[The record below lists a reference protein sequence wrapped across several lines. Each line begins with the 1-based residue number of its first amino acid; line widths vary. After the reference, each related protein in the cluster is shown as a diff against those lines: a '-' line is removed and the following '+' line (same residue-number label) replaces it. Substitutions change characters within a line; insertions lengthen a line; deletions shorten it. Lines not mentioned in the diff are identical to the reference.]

1 MAYVFLLKNWRRWR
15 NENHRGHRKRIIGA
29 ASRISGCRTN
39 SRIKGAIYVR
49 NPMSPSK
56 REISYYDAL
65 FIFGM
70 IIREAEKLIEEEV
83 SE

>member
-1 MAYVFLLKNWRRWR
+1 MRITEVTEKELLALQAVYR
-15 NENHRGHRKRIIGA
+15 
-29 ASRISGCRTN
+29 GCRTN
-39 SRIKGAIYVR
+39 NRIKGAVYVR

-70 IIREAEKLIEEEV
+70 IIREAEKLIEGEVEE
-83 SE
+83 

>member
-1 MAYVFLLKNWRRWR
+1 MRITEVTEKELLALQAVYR
-15 NENHRGHRKRIIGA
+15 
-29 ASRISGCRTN
+29 GCRTN

-65 FIFGM
+65 IVFDK
-70 IIREAEKLIEEEV
+70 IICEAEKLIEAEV

>member
-1 MAYVFLLKNWRRWR
+1 MRITEITEKELLALQAVYR
-15 NENHRGHRKRIIGA
+15 
-29 ASRISGCRTN
+29 GCRTN

-65 FIFGM
+65 FI
-70 IIREAEKLIEEEV
+70 LI
-83 SE
+83 

>member
-1 MAYVFLLKNWRRWR
+1 MRITEVTKEELLALQAVYR
-15 NENHRGHRKRIIGA
+15 
-29 ASRISGCRTN
+29 GCRTN
-39 SRIKGAIYVR
+39 NRIKGAIYVR

-70 IIREAEKLIEEEV
+70 IIREAEKLIEAEV

>member
-1 MAYVFLLKNWRRWR
+1 MRIAEVTKEELLALQAVY
-15 NENHRGHRKRIIGA
+15 RG
-29 ASRISGCRTN
+29 CNTN

-49 NPMSPSK
+49 NPMSPSE

-65 FIFGM
+65 NILDK
-70 IIREAEKLIEEEV
+70 IICEAEKIIEAEV

>member
-1 MAYVFLLKNWRRWR
+1 MRITEVTEKELLALQAVYR
-15 NENHRGHRKRIIGA
+15 
-29 ASRISGCRTN
+29 GCRTN